1 MTEDLEIWFRDP
13 VDCVKE
19 LMGNPMFRDAMT
31 YKPTCVWLDEA
42 GTQEVIGE
50 MASRTWS
57 LGIFQNF
64 IAHKI
69 VTKLF
74 TNV

>member
-13 VDCVKE
+13 IECVKE

-31 YKPTCVWLDEA
+31 YKPARVWLDEA

-50 MASRTWS
+50 MSSGTWWWEIQVS
-57 LGIFQNF
+57 EIFP
-64 IAHKI
+64 IESARYTH
-69 VTKLF
+69 
-74 TNV
+74 